1 MIGAGKNGPPGKYE
15 RWLSSASSGSVG
27 LAMITDRV
35 KSSAVLYGELGV
47 SVKQWDRV
55 LSQLKNLSFAGSVVS
70 WRHHPNFGWG
80 GQGNQ
85 FQQENQFN
93 QGHRQYN
100 NNFQQ
105 SNPSLVQP
113 NTSKQPSELELALQ
127 KLILSTTAFIDSTTN
142 FMHETMANFKNQ
154 EASIR
159 NLEVQVGQIA
169 KQLSERPPNTL
180 PSNTVPNPREEC
192 KAIRVIELE
201 EIPEVQV
208 EAPKEK
214 PEVVAEIKNQEVI
227 HHPPQ
232 SSKKHTRPF
241 SKLLE

>member
-1 MIGAGKNGPPGKYE
+1 MGNAPRQSNFDPHSNTYNPGWK
-15 RWLSSASSGSVG
+15 
-27 LAMITDRV
+27 
-35 KSSAVLYGELGV
+35 
-47 SVKQWDRV
+47 
-55 LSQLKNLSFAGSVVS
+55 
-70 WRHHPNFGWG
+70 HHPNFGWG

-85 FQQENQFN
+85 FQQRNQFN
-93 QGHRQYN
+93 QGQRQFN
-100 NNFQQ
+100 SNFQQ
-105 SNPSLVQP
+105 PNPSIVQP
-113 NTSKQPSELELALQ
+113 NTSKQPSELEEALQ
-127 KLILSTTAFIDSTTN
+127 KLTLSTTAFIDSTTN
-142 FMHETMANFKNQ
+142 FMHEKRANFKNQ

-159 NLEVQVGQIA
+159 NLEVQVGQIV
-169 KQLSERPPNTL
+169 KQLSERPPNTF

-241 SKLLE
+241 SKLLEVFSC